1 MATGLLAPP
10 GLAPLSGGQLVGG
23 GEKLAPGK
31 WVYLQALGGDI
42 SLSVLTSDAYVQVVR
57 PACPHLHSYKGCRP
71 R

>member
-31 WVYLQALGGDI
+31 WVYLQALGGWV
-42 SLSVLTSDAYVQVVR
+42 SACLFLVLMIVHR
-57 PACPHLHSYKGCRP
+57 
-71 R
+71 